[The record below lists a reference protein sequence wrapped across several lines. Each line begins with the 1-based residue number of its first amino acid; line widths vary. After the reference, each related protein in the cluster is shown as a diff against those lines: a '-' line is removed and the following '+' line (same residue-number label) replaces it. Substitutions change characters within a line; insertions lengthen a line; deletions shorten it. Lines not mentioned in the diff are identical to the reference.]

1 MFEESLIKEA
11 RENLALLGQSGI
23 LKDSYL
29 AGGTAAALQLGHRIS
44 FDLDFFTD
52 KDFVPKVFS
61 HELSRLGSFDEEQ
74 ANKGTVIGI
83 FQGIRFSLFVYKYP
97 LISPTLKYQSINIAD
112 IRDIGAM
119 KIDAV
124 ATRGTKRDFIDLYFI
139 SRKIRLENILEL
151 YNKKYGKLAGNRIHI
166 LKSLVYFQDA
176 EEEPMPKMLK
186 QCRWEEVKNFFE
198 QEVKKLTDKFIQ

>member
-139 SRKIRLENILEL
+139 CRSHYTLPELLNFYNI
-151 YNKKYGKLAGNRIHI
+151 KYAALSSNLIHI
-166 LKSLVYFQDA
+166 QKSLVFFNDA
-176 EEEPMPKMLK
+176 EPEEMPKMLRDVEWK
-186 QCRWEEVKNFFE
+186 DVKKYFE
-198 QEVKKLTDKFIQ
+198 GEVKKLVEKFK